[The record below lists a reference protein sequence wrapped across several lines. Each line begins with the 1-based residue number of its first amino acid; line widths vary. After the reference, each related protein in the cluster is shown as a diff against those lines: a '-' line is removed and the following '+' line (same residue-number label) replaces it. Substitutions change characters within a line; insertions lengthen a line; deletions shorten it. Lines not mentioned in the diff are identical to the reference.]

1 MNEMNPSGRGRKEM
15 AEDPDNP
22 YKIRRKPYYVGIYT
36 VLNPDGTEFEDYDQE
51 GAEWWAAHLYWEY
64 LQSERR
70 AEQMLTGQ
78 EA

>member
-1 MNEMNPSGRGRKEM
+1 MSRTAKEM
-15 AEDPDNP
+15 AEDPENP
-22 YKIRRKPYYVGIYT
+22 YKIVPAAFEYDPPAWS
-36 VLNPDGTEFEDYDQE
+36 VLNPDDIEYGSYDRE

-64 LQSERR
+64 LQSDRR